1 MRLSFG
7 RNSFS
12 GCLPSFFVLAVAAAA
27 VFPFSAPRQ
36 TEAMMLTPY
45 FDVTINKTTGAG
57 SGDATFPFHFHNAFD
72 QLDFDIQTA
81 SSAGSHTVYSA
92 VGNRELVNISETVPA
107 GWQESTISCS
117 SNNPRNA
124 FSYATSTVFITA
136 YPYSEVTCTFTSARA
151 APPPAKNP
159 VIIVPGIMGS
169 YLYKDYDDKGEIWPA
184 VDTMAWSLS
193 DGYLDDLALQI
204 DGTENPE
211 KPMALGG
218 IVRSVTGHL
227 LGIGQ
232 TSHIFDGLISE
243 LEADGYSEGETL
255 FVFPYDW
262 RKGSAENAG
271 LLKNK
276 IDAITASSTTGKVDI
291 IAHSMGGLVTKEYI
305 AENGGD
311 AIGRAIFIGVPELG
325 APLAFKALMY
335 GDDMGV
341 NTLFHTISVLNS
353 NRVKSITQNM
363 PSVFELLP
371 SQKYVDTLGYSYV
384 RDLVTPSPDQS
395 CSASNLSYADT
406 KQFMTNQGRNPA
418 MFSFADNLH
427 KNTDNLDLSAIKTY
441 DIIGYAKPTVG
452 MITAKKKKVRTLFGT
467 RIADDFTLNYV
478 SGDNTVPLASAKNGT
493 GKKYYVQNLAHS
505 DLPSTDDVKT
515 RVIAILQG
523 EGEDN
528 DMVVTASGATTT
540 PAANLVTK
548 LPGVVVSTHATTTVN
563 IYDNQGNHTGPK
575 PDGTIEYG
583 IPNVPYDRIDGNT
596 FIFLPYP
603 QGNGGGGG
611 GSGGSSAP
619 TYRVVTTA
627 EDPDML
633 AYDFH
638 IAEQNENGTTT
649 AEYYWS
655 DVPISNQNTS
665 VETVINLASSTL
677 ASETPPVEE
686 LPAATNS
693 PYIIAID
700 ENGDGAF
707 ENENIPPVATLDETA
722 AADSI
727 PPVTVT
733 TIATTSPS
741 TDSGQATTTV
751 NLIASDDNAG
761 VLKTE
766 YSLDGG
772 STWTPYTEPIVIMET
787 SATTTVEYFSTDRAG
802 NAEEIRTIVVLPMSI
817 ILIPQEN
824 SEEDTV
830 GVDDTTDQLPPP
842 PPVSGGG
849 GNGPPVGITS
859 AGNPNPPFPFPIIST
874 VSVSLPPAEPPAI
887 LPATNQSVGIGETS
901 APNPPI
907 VVTNQTQELAQVK
920 TEPEITTS
928 FLSRAESRELNG
940 SNPPVVSMS
949 NPQTA
954 AVASSGQSLPKIVW
968 PFVIIGGISVLSFTG
983 IKLFCKLK

>member
-1 MRLSFG
+1 MCLSFG
-7 RNSFS
+7 RNIFS
-12 GCLPSFFVLAVAAAA
+12 GCLPGFFVLAVAVAA
-27 VFPFSAPRQ
+27 VFPFSAPRPA
-36 TEAMMLTPY
+36 EAMMLAPY

-57 SGDATFPFHFHNAFD
+57 SGNATFPFHFHNAFD

-81 SSAGSHTVYSA
+81 SSTGSHIVYSA
-92 VGNRELVNISETVPA
+92 VGNRELVSISETVPA

-117 SNNPRNA
+117 SNNSRNI

-151 APPPAKNP
+151 ALPPAKNP

-169 YLYKDYDDKGEIWPA
+169 YLYKDYDDRSEIWPA
-184 VDTMAWSLS
+184 ADTMAWSLS
-193 DGYLDDLALQI
+193 DGYLDDLALQS

-211 KPMALGG
+211 KPMAVGD

-276 IDAITASSTTGKVDI
+276 IDAVMASSTTGKVDI

-341 NTLFHTISVLNS
+341 KIGFLSLLS
-353 NRVKSITQNM
+353 PNRVREITQNM

-371 SQKYVDTLGYSYV
+371 SQKYVDTLGHSYV

-478 SGDNTVPLASAKNGT
+478 SGDNTVPLISAKNGT

-505 DLPSTDDVKT
+505 DLPSTSEVKT
-515 RVIAILQG
+515 RVSAILRG
-523 EGEDN
+523 EGEAN
-528 DMVVTASGATTT
+528 DVVITATGTSTA
-540 PAANLVTK
+540 PAAIVLAK

-563 IYDNQGNHTGPK
+563 IYDNHGNHTGPK
-575 PDGTIEYG
+575 PDGSIEYG
-583 IPNVPYDRIDGNT
+583 IPNIPYDRIDGNT
-596 FIFLPYP
+596 FTFLPYP
-603 QGNGGGGG
+603 QGGGGGG
-611 GSGGSSAP
+611 GGGGSSAP

-627 EDPDML
+627 EDPGTL
-633 AYDFH
+633 AYDLH

-665 VETVINLASSTL
+665 VETIINLASSTL
-677 ASETPPVEE
+677 ASETPSVEE
-686 LPAATNS
+686 LPAATSS
-693 PYIIAID
+693 PYVIAID
-700 ENGDGAF
+700 ENGDGTF

-722 AADSI
+722 AADTI

-741 TDSGQATTTV
+741 TDSGQATTTI

-772 STWTPYTEPIVIMET
+772 STWTPYTEPIVITET

-802 NAEEIRTIVVLPMSI
+802 NAEEIRTVAVPPLPIV
-817 ILIPQEN
+817 LIPQEN
-824 SEEDTV
+824 KEEDI
-830 GVDDTTDQLPPP
+830 GANDTTVQLPPP

-859 AGNPNPPFPFPIIST
+859 VGNPNPPFPFPIIST
-874 VSVSLPPAEPPAI
+874 VSVSLPPAEPPAPPVI
-887 LPATNQSVGIGETS
+887 AQSVGIGEVP
-901 APNPPI
+901 APISPPI
-907 VVTNQTQELAQVK
+907 ADNQKQEPIQVK
-920 TEPEITTS
+920 TEPEIA
-928 FLSRAESRELNG
+928 L
-940 SNPPVVSMS
+940 NPPAPNLSNGS

-954 AVASSGQSLPKIVW
+954 AVASSGQSLPKILW
-968 PFVIIGGISVLSFTG
+968 PLVIIGGIGAVSFIG
-983 IKLFCKLK
+983 IKLFRKLK